1 VIFGLGTKGSSVI
14 MTDATDAMFKV
25 SLRTRAFNVCTASFR
40 LCSLCSLR
48 WALLGSLICA
58 ESERLCGLG
67 RSVLCKVLH

>member
-1 VIFGLGTKGSSVI
+1 MIFGLGTKSTKS
-14 MTDATDAMFKV
+14 TDATDAMFKA

-58 ESERLCGLG
+58 ESERLSGLG